1 MADKKKKGGIELPKV
16 FSRSGGDPRSA
27 LDIDTLRQ
35 VVDILDS
42 TGVTELAWKKGD
54 EELTLRRGP
63 ATVTQLVHAGMPQQM
78 MAAPHHAGSHEM
90 TPRPSTPARPTGPAA
105 APEKKGGHV
114 ISSPFVGTFYRN
126 PAPDQP
132 PFVDVGSV
140 VKKGQVLCIVEAMKL
155 MNEIESEVAGRVA
168 EILANNAQPVEFGQA
183 LFRIEPA

>member
-1 MADKKKKGGIELPKV
+1 MADKKKKGGLELPKV
-16 FSRSGGDPRSA
+16 FSRSSNDPRSA
-27 LDIDTLRQ
+27 LDIETLRQ
-35 VVDILDS
+35 VVEILDS
-42 TGVTELAWKKGD
+42 TGVTELEWKKGD
-54 EELTLRRGP
+54 EALTLRRGP
-63 ATVTQLVHAGMPQQM
+63 ATVTQLVHTGGMHAPV
-78 MAAPHHAGSHEM
+78 MAHHAPAPSELV
-90 TPRPSTPARPTGPAA
+90 PRPSTPSRPTGSAA

-132 PFVDVGSV
+132 PFAEVGQV

-183 LFRIEPA
+183 LFRIEPV

>member
-16 FSRSGGDPRSA
+16 FSRSSNSPTSA
-27 LDIDTLRQ
+27 FDIDTLRQ
-35 VVDILDS
+35 VVEILDA
-42 TGVTELAWKKGD
+42 TGVTELQWKKAD
-54 EELTLRRGP
+54 EELVVRRGP
-63 ATVTQLVHAGMPQQM
+63 ATVTQLVHTGMQAPM
-78 MAAPHHAGSHEM
+78 MAHHSPPPAHLQME
-90 TPRPSTPARPTGPAA
+90 PRPSTPARPTTPAA
-105 APEKKGGHV
+105 VEKKGGHV
-114 ISSPFVGTFYRN
+114 ITSPFVGTFYRN

-132 PFVDVGSV
+132 PFVEVGAT